1 MRFRSLL
8 MFACMIIVPMIA
20 MFSHK
25 LPPELRNTISSVVL
39 NPTIDLIESLA
50 LSAKAEEPDQAREFA
65 APPAGPLLADRADS
79 SPTRLATP
87 IERADP
93 VTATLHQQYPRPAQ
107 QSLGHDQASALRQ
120 QLAAAG
126 VCRLL
131 IEPAGDGSRSV
142 RGSCR
147 LPVDAEGQLQ
157 RLFHASGATET
168 ETLTQ
173 LIEQV
178 GHWHRRLG
186 TRAPSIGEHTLLR

>member
-1 MRFRSLL
+1 ML

-25 LPPELRNTISSVVL
+25 LPPELRNAMSRVVL
-39 NPTIDLIESLA
+39 DPAIDLVESLA
-50 LSAKAEEPDQAREFA
+50 LAAEAEEPDQAREFA

-79 SPTRLATP
+79 SPPQPATP
-87 IERADP
+87 IERAET
-93 VTATLHQQYPRPAQ
+93 VTATLHQEHPQPAR
-107 QSLGHDQASALRQ
+107 QSLGLNQASTLRQ

-126 VCRLL
+126 VRRLL

-157 RLFHASGATET
+157 RLFHASGSSET
-168 ETLTQ
+168 ETLT
-173 LIEQV
+173 LLVEQV
-178 GHWHRRLG
+178 GRWHRRLG